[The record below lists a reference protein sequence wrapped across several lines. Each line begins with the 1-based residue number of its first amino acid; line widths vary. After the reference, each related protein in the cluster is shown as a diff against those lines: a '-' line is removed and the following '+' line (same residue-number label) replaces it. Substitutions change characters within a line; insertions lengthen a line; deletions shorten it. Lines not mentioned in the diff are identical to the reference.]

1 MTIKRKTEWD
11 VRFIMPEI
19 LVIDGKMYHPTV
31 VNADDPIA
39 SALGMK
45 QMQLEEIVSEDEP
58 QATPEKR

>member
-1 MTIKRKTEWD
+1 
-11 VRFIMPEI
+11 RFIMPEI

>member
-1 MTIKRKTEWD
+1 
-11 VRFIMPEI
+11 
-19 LVIDGKMYHPTV
+19 
-31 VNADDPIA
+31 NADDPIA